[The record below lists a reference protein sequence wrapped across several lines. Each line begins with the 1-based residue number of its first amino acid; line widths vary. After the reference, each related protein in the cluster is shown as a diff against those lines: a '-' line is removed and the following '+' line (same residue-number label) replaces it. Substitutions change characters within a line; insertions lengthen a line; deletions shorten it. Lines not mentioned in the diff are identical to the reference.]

1 MEIVFK
7 YSLFW
12 LIPAAIIAGLL
23 VYLLYFYKKNS
34 ELNSNY
40 KWLLALLRFSALMA
54 IAFFLLSPLVKT
66 KIREIERPLFVIAVD
81 NSQSMVFGADS
92 ISKAKEIKRFIDGVQ
107 AELEK
112 DFDVDFYT
120 FGDEVKQDSSL
131 DFNAKTTDLSAPL
144 NRISS
149 MNRHRN
155 IGGLV
160 LISDGIY
167 NRGTGP
173 DWFAQNLS
181 FPVYTFG
188 FGDTVQRRD
197 ALISRLITNDIA
209 FVGDRIPVQVD
220 LKAVKLKTAKL
231 TVQLLLDDK
240 IIESKEVLVN
250 SNYQV
255 LNQLFYI
262 TATKSGLLKLTVRIL
277 EIPNEVNRFNNS
289 ATRFIDVIDNRQKIL
304 IAYRAAHPDIGA
316 ITRVI
321 SRSDNYD
328 ITQSPLNAIRNLQDF
343 NLLIL
348 HGLPEKANE
357 VLALRNQIEQL
368 GLPYILFV
376 QGDVNLNL
384 FNSFNTG
391 LQISSKNQNVN
402 LVQPLLNENFSSFQ
416 LNSGLDN
423 LLGSLPPLYSP
434 YGNIS
439 LKSDAEV
446 LFYQK
451 IGNVATNYPLIS
463 ISRSAEINNAVVLGH
478 GVWKWWLKSQQVL
491 GTSAPLDELILN
503 LVRTTSLKV
512 KKERF
517 SVNYEKQYYSNDRIR
532 LGAFLYNAAFQLV
545 NQPDISL
552 NLINTDTR
560 QEFDYLFSKIDDSY
574 ELMLGNL
581 EQGRYK
587 FSSSVKIGNEEFNK
601 NGVFV
606 VQPVNA
612 ELLNTEANF
621 GLLKLI
627 ANNSGGKFYS
637 NLVKDD
643 FLTHLSSREDLVNTS
658 KTYYKYSD
666 LIDIFWLL
674 FVLVGLFSIE
684 WFLRKYLSL

>member
-1 MEIVFK
+1 VEIVFK